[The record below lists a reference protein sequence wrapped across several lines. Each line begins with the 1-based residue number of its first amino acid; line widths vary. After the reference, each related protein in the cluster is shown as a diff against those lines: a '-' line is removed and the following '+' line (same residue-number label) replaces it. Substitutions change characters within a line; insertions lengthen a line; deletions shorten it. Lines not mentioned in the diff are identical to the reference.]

1 MLSPWVFEW
10 LKILHRGHP
19 ERCQD
24 KKWSSHR
31 GVPDWLAWH
40 PCSCQHLLI
49 CKDLNQD
56 DWQNWKSFESY
67 EIHMDSDTEVSA
79 VSFSCQAIW
88 QKKTAISN
96 LKHHFVEKNPK
107 KIEKWN
113 PTKMLSESLSTF
125 LWVPRVPMYTF
136 HPRKRRRC
144 LQDLCGDSEFGE
156 MCHGARRFG
165 AIIWSTHYH
174 AAWFR
179 ADSQWSDLGQHGPAL
194 QHWEP
199 EQMGNCHFYDG
210 RRGVI
215 DL

>member
-1 MLSPWVFEW
+1 MVYQTGWPDIHVHASTYSSARTWIRMIDRTGSPSSRMKSIWIVTQ
-10 LKILHRGHP
+10 K
-19 ERCQD
+19 CQRFHFHVKLFD
-24 KKWSSHR
+24 KNRNIESE
-31 GVPDWLAWH
+31 A
-40 PCSCQHLLI
+40 
-49 CKDLNQD
+49 
-56 DWQNWKSFESY
+56 SF
-67 EIHMDSDTEVSA
+67 
-79 VSFSCQAIW
+79 CG
-88 QKKTAISN
+88 
-96 LKHHFVEKNPK
+96 KNPK

-113 PTKMLSESLSTF
+113 PTKMLSESLSIF

-179 ADSQWSDLGQHGPAL
+179 ADSQWSDLGQHGAAL